1 MKVIRSA
8 AAFLVL
14 AAIGCGDDSGTV
26 PDVGV
31 KKEASVAS
39 EAGPKP
45 DLGPAPDGVK
55 PDAPKPSPDGPRPD
69 GAKPSDGPKPDGA
82 PKPDA
87 PKPSPD
93 GPKTACTPNPCL
105 NGGTCSP
112 TSSGFSCA
120 CSAGWKGTT
129 CQTASFCDV
138 VYRVTGVFK
147 TTDAPIIGQFT
158 KNVGANAATPPF
170 NPARTTPFTPAAFA
184 AGFMRLRFPSLN
196 GAPAAGPVKIIE
208 FYMPMEFSVS
218 SLGTNVNT
226 DIDQSAGM
234 LALAGTPPQIGDP
247 PALDRVCGPVAT
259 GTLTGTTLS
268 WGACSAVPD
277 NTTSWTFAKAVSND
291 PGCLHRMSTW
301 GNVVC
306 TSGMCGLVTGTGNQ
320 RQTWD
325 QKLNS
330 FVFSGTN
337 YATATFTMA
346 EVQTPNVTSVKTF
359 SSYSATSV
367 LKVECDNTAALTCDE
382 K

>member
-1 MKVIRSA
+1 
-8 AAFLVL
+8 
-14 AAIGCGDDSGTV
+14 
-26 PDVGV
+26 
-31 KKEASVAS
+31 
-39 EAGPKP
+39 
-45 DLGPAPDGVK
+45 VK
-55 PDAPKPSPDGPRPD
+55 PDAPKPSPDGPAPD
-69 GAKPSDGPKPDGA
+69 GAKPDAPKPQPDGA

-87 PKPSPD
+87 PKPQPD
-93 GPKTACTPNPCL
+93 GPKTACSPNPCL
-105 NGGTCSP
+105 NGGTCSV

-120 CSAGWKGTT
+120 CAAGWKGTT

-138 VYRVTGVFK
+138 VYRVNAVFK

-158 KNVGANAATPPF
+158 KNVGTNAATPPF

-196 GAPAAGPVKIIE
+196 GVPAAGPVKIVE
-208 FYMPMEFSVS
+208 LYMPMEFGVN

-247 PALDRVCGPVAT
+247 PTLSRACAPVAS

-277 NTTSWTFAKAVSND
+277 NTTTWTFAKAVSGD
-291 PGCLHRMSTW
+291 PGCLNRMSTW
-301 GNVVC
+301 GNVTC
-306 TSGMCGLVTGTGNQ
+306 TSGMCGLVSGTGNQ

-330 FVFSGTN
+330 FTFSGTN

-346 EVQTPNVTSVKTF
+346 EVQTPNVTGVKTF

-367 LKVECDNTAALTCDE
+367 VKVECDNSAPLTCDE